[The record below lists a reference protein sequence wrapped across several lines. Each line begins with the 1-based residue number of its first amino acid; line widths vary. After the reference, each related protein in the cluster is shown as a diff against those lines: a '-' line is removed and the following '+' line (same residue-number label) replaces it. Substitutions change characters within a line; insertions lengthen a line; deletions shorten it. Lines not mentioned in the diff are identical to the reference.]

1 MSSCNSNL
9 INKFDVMRSRTK
21 ELKNRVD
28 RMIKTLE
35 STDCGVSVIYL
46 RLQAIY
52 QKLKRYYD
60 PETFVGISFPVLEMA
75 YRVQFKA
82 SLDEDLYYEN
92 NQKSLPLVLFFR
104 KYEDCTILYQTLSS
118 CVIPWVIIADEM
130 ETDLDVA
137 LNVANNLVMVSN
149 RLEVS
154 YRQPIPTNIQKLFG
168 WN

>member
-1 MSSCNSNL
+1 MSSANL

-46 RLQAIY
+46 RIQAIY
-52 QKLKRYYD
+52 HKLKSYYD

-75 YRVQFKA
+75 YRVQFKS
-82 SLDEDLYYEN
+82 SLDEDIYYEN

-104 KYEDCTILYQTLSS
+104 KYQDCTILYQTLRS

-130 ETDLDVA
+130 ETDLDIA

-154 YRQPIPTNIQKLFG
+154 YHQPIPTNIQKLFG